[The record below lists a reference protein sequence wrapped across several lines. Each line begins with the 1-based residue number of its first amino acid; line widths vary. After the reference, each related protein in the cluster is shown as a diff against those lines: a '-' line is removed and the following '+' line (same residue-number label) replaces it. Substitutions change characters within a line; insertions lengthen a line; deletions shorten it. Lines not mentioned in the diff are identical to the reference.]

1 MYLRL
6 ATLQNKMQE
15 NTSWYL
21 SSYLRSDSILIIISL
36 RNMLYEVTNT
46 VLTKTA
52 CTRHVKLKVQSTTQ
66 MKTMDSFLV
75 LQEEPSL

>member
-1 MYLRL
+1 MK
-6 ATLQNKMQE
+6 LQ
-15 NTSWYL
+15 
-21 SSYLRSDSILIIISL
+21 
-36 RNMLYEVTNT
+36 NT

>member
-36 RNMLYEVTNT
+36 RNMLYEVIKYCFNKDS
-46 VLTKTA
+46 LHKA
-52 CTRHVKLKVQSTTQ
+52 C
-66 MKTMDSFLV
+66 
-75 LQEEPSL
+75 